1 MVARRI
7 SIGGLGRSTLCQRR
21 MDRVV
26 GICVFQPVLAQSTT
40 RVYLRHSSSASG
52 FAAGAA
58 DGGFIELERRDKG
71 FVNFVGIF
79 K

>member
-7 SIGGLGRSTLCQRR
+7 SVGGLGRSTLGQRR
-21 MDRVV
+21 MDWVL
-26 GICVFQPVLAQSTT
+26 GICVFQPVLVQITMP
-40 RVYLRHSSSASG
+40 VYLRHSSSASA
-52 FAAGAA
+52 FTAGAA
-58 DGGFIELERRDKG
+58 DGGLVELEGQDRG